1 MLAVGYRQRKHC
13 IITGF
18 YSLAVALAAS
28 KNSFWPPAKIVFL
41 VVSAAQRLQCRF
53 LPLSFPLLSLLPS
66 CLFPLL
72 SMRFWPPVALATDK
86 GDGGGV
92 RKQAPIPP
100 PSPKPQT
107 VSPPQKHLE
116 IPQFFFQRC
125 MISVRWIYFSGYIE
139 SQQVFCSLFP
149 FQGEMIMSVGGL
161 GCMLDLLQIVSTV
174 LWHYFRLMHILVFK
188 ENMMYPRMYFVM
200 T

>member
-1 MLAVGYRQRKHC
+1 MLAVGYHQRKHC
-13 IITGF
+13 IITGL

-72 SMRFWPPVALATDK
+72 SMRFWPPVALAIDK

-107 VSPPQKHLE
+107 VSPPQTPRNPPIFSFKGAWFLWDGFIFRDTLNHS
-116 IPQFFFQRC
+116 RC
-125 MISVRWIYFSGYIE
+125 FVLYFSFKVRW
-139 SQQVFCSLFP
+139 
-149 FQGEMIMSVGGL
+149 
-161 GCMLDLLQIVSTV
+161 
-174 LWHYFRLMHILVFK
+174 
-188 ENMMYPRMYFVM
+188 
-200 T
+200 